1 MTTMTRPTRAPRR
14 STRTTG
20 ATRSTGVTRTNP
32 SRSTT
37 DTLEENTMSPAI
49 PTSTRARR
57 LIAAGAL
64 ALVGGLALAS
74 CASAPSDTAA
84 SGAAGSAAADAD
96 FLPCIV
102 SDEGGFDDQSF
113 NQLGLEGVTDAAET
127 LGTEHIDVQS
137 QAESDYAPNI
147 ASLVDQGC
155 TTIVTMGYLLAA
167 ATEEAAAANPDIN
180 FIMVDDNTITA
191 DNVKGVV
198 WDTSQAGFL
207 VGYAAADYTTSGKV
221 GTYGGAQI
229 PPVTLYMDGFAR
241 GVEYHN
247 QQKGTDVQVIGWDPD
262 AQTGLF
268 TGNFSDINAAKVLS
282 QGILGQGADVI
293 VPVGGPIYQGAAQA
307 IRDGGTPVAL
317 VGVDTD
323 MYLSDPEYDD
333 IWFTSIARDM
343 PKSISEVI
351 QAAAAGDFSNEEY
364 VGTLDNGGVLMSPF
378 HAFESK
384 VAPTLQGELD
394 TIQAAIIDGSLK
406 IETPSAP

>member
-1 MTTMTRPTRAPRR
+1 M
-14 STRTTG
+14 SRTTG
-20 ATRSTGVTRTNP
+20 TSPITRT
-32 SRSTT
+32 SRITRLAPTRRLASTT
-37 DTLEENTMSPAI
+37 
-49 PTSTRARR
+49 
-57 LIAAGAL
+57 AL
-64 ALVGGLALAS
+64 AAAAAVVLAG
-74 CASAPSDTAA
+74 CASAPSAAPA
-84 SGAAGSAAADAD
+84 SGTAGASAAAGD

-113 NQLGLEGVTDAAET
+113 NQLGLEGVTLAAEA

-137 QAESDYAPNI
+137 QTESDYAPNI

-167 ATEEAAAANPDIN
+167 ATEEAAAANPDID
-180 FIMVDDNTITA
+180 FIMVDDATIEA

-207 VGYAAADYTTSGKV
+207 VGYAAASYSTTGKV

-241 GVEYHN
+241 GVEHHN
-247 QQKGTDVQVIGWDPD
+247 EQKGTDVQVVGWNPD
-262 AQTGLF
+262 TQEGQF

-282 QGILGQGADVI
+282 QGILDQGVDVI

-307 IRDGGTPVAL
+307 IRESPDPVAL

-333 IWFTSIARDM
+333 IWFSSIARDM

-351 QAAAAGDFSNEEY
+351 QASASGDFSNEPY
-364 VGTLDNGGVLMSPF
+364 VGTLENGGVLMSPF
-378 HAFESK
+378 HDFESK
-384 VAPTLQGELD
+384 VAPELQGELD
-394 TIQAAIIDGSLK
+394 EIEAGIIAGDIAID
-406 IETPSAP
+406 TPSAP

>member
-1 MTTMTRPTRAPRR
+1 MNSFT
-14 STRTTG
+14 TRTRTSP
-20 ATRSTGVTRTNP
+20 RSRIT
-32 SRSTT
+32 
-37 DTLEENTMSPAI
+37 
-49 PTSTRARR
+49 
-57 LIAAGAL
+57 AAGVLGVATLVL
-64 ALVGGLALAS
+64 AG
-74 CASAPSDTAA
+74 CASAPSDAGGA
-84 SGAAGSAAADAD
+84 SGSDPASGSTSD

-113 NQLGLEGVTDAAET
+113 NQLGLEGVTMAAEE

-137 QAESDYAPNI
+137 QTESDYAPNI

-167 ATEEAAAANPDIN
+167 ATEEAAAANPDVH
-180 FIMVDDNTITA
+180 FIMVDDNTIDA

-207 VGYAAADYTTSGKV
+207 VGYAAADYTTTGKV

-229 PPVTLYMDGFAR
+229 PPVTLYMDGYAR

-247 QQKGTDVQVIGWDPD
+247 EQKGTDVQVVGWN
-262 AQTGLF
+262 AETQEGQF

-282 QGILGQGADVI
+282 QGILEQGVDVI
-293 VPVGGPIYQGAAQA
+293 APVGGPIYQGAGQA
-307 IRDGGTPVAL
+307 IRESSTPVAL

-323 MYLSDPEYDD
+323 MYLSDPDYADV
-333 IWFTSIARDM
+333 WFTSIARDM

-351 QAAAAGDFSNEEY
+351 QSSAAGDFTNESY
-364 VGTLDNGGVLMSPF
+364 VGTLENGGVLMSPF
-378 HAFESK
+378 HDFESK

-394 TIQAAIIDGSLK
+394 EIEAGIVDGTIAID
-406 IETPSAP
+406 TPSAP

>member
-1 MTTMTRPTRAPRR
+1 
-14 STRTTG
+14 
-20 ATRSTGVTRTNP
+20 
-32 SRSTT
+32 
-37 DTLEENTMSPAI
+37 MS
-49 PTSTRARR
+49 PTSTRAAR
-57 LIAAGAL
+57 LAAGTAL
-64 ALVGGLALAS
+64 ALAGALALAS
-74 CASAPSDTAA
+74 CASAPSDSATSATGSTDAAA
-84 SGAAGSAAADAD
+84 SG

-113 NQLGLEGVTDAAET
+113 NQLGLEGVTLAAEA
-127 LGTEHIDVQS
+127 LGTKHIDVQS
-137 QAESDYAPNI
+137 TSESDYAPNI

-167 ATEEAAAANPDIN
+167 ATEEAALANPDIH

-198 WDTSQAGFL
+198 WDTSQSGFL
-207 VGYAAADYTTSGKV
+207 VGYAAASYTKTGKV

-241 GVEYHN
+241 GVEYYN
-247 QQKGTDVQVIGWDPD
+247 AQKGADVQVVGWDPET
-262 AQTGLF
+262 QTGQF

-282 QGILGQGADVI
+282 QGILDQGVDII
-293 VPVGGPIYQGAAQA
+293 VPVGGPIYKGAAQA
-307 IRDGGTPVAL
+307 IRESSNSVAL

-323 MYLSDPEYDD
+323 MYVSDPEYDD

-351 QAAAAGDFSNEEY
+351 QDSANGDFTNESY

-378 HAFESK
+378 HDFESK
-384 VAPTLQGELD
+384 VAPTLQAELD
-394 TIQAAIIDGSLK
+394 TIKAGIIAGD
-406 IETPSAP
+406 IVIDTPSAP

>member
-1 MTTMTRPTRAPRR
+1 MTH
-14 STRTTG
+14 RTT
-20 ATRSTGVTRTNP
+20 P
-32 SRSTT
+32 
-37 DTLEENTMSPAI
+37 
-49 PTSTRARR
+49 R
-57 LIAAGAL
+57 LLLSAGAL
-64 ALVGGLALAS
+64 LTAAVALAG
-74 CASAPSDTAA
+74 CASAP
-84 SGAAGSAAADAD
+84 AGSGGSTSAGASSD

-113 NQLGLEGVTDAAET
+113 NQLGLQGVTDAAEA
-127 LGTEHIDVQS
+127 LGTKHIDVQS
-137 QAESDYAPNI
+137 SSETDYAPNI
-147 ASLVDQGC
+147 SNLVDQGC
-155 TTIVTMGYLLAA
+155 TAIVTMGYALAA
-167 ATEEAAAANPDIN
+167 ATQEAADANPDVD
-180 FIMVDDNTITA
+180 FIMVDDNTVSG
-191 DNVKGVV
+191 DNIKSVM

-247 QQKGTDVQVIGWDPD
+247 QVKGTSVQVVGWNPD
-262 AQTGLF
+262 SQEGLF

-282 QGILGQGADVI
+282 QGILDQGVDVI

-307 IRDGGTPVAL
+307 IRESSKPIAL
-317 VGVDTD
+317 VGVDVD

-333 IWFTSIARDM
+333 LWFTSIARDM

-351 QAAAAGDFSNEEY
+351 QKAASGEFSNEES
-364 VGTLDNGGVLMSPF
+364 VGVLSNGGVLMSPF
-378 HAFESK
+378 HDFESK

-394 TIQAAIIDGSLK
+394 DIQAQIIDGTIT

>member
-1 MTTMTRPTRAPRR
+1 MIR
-14 STRTTG
+14 STSSTSFIGGAR
-20 ATRSTGVTRTNP
+20 ATRF
-32 SRSTT
+32 
-37 DTLEENTMSPAI
+37 
-49 PTSTRARR
+49 
-57 LIAAGAL
+57 GAL
-64 ALVGGLALAS
+64 GALTATAALVLAG
-74 CASAPSDTAA
+74 CASAPSDAGGA
-84 SGAAGSAAADAD
+84 SGTASSGETEA
-96 FLPCIV
+96 LPCIV
-102 SDEGGFDDQSF
+102 SDQGGFDDQSF
-113 NQLGLEGVTDAAET
+113 NQLGLEGVTMAAEA

-137 QAESDYAPNI
+137 ETESDYAPNI

-167 ATEEAAAANPDIN
+167 ATEEAATANPDVH
-180 FIMVDDNTITA
+180 FIMVDDNTIAA
-191 DNVKGVV
+191 DNVKPVV

-207 VGYAAADYTTSGKV
+207 VGYAAADYTTTGKV

-247 QQKGTDVQVIGWDPD
+247 TQKGTDVQVVGWNPD
-262 AQTGLF
+262 TQEGQF

-282 QGILGQGADVI
+282 QGILEQGVDVI

-307 IRDGGTPVAL
+307 IRESTTPVAL

-333 IWFTSIARDM
+333 IWFSSIARDM

-351 QAAAAGDFSNEEY
+351 QASATGDFSNEPY
-364 VGTLDNGGVLMSPF
+364 VGTLENGGVLMSPF
-378 HAFESK
+378 HDFESK

-394 TIQAAIIDGSLK
+394 TIEAGIVAGDITID
-406 IETPSAP
+406 TPSAP

>member
-1 MTTMTRPTRAPRR
+1 
-14 STRTTG
+14 
-20 ATRSTGVTRTNP
+20 
-32 SRSTT
+32 
-37 DTLEENTMSPAI
+37 MSPAT
-49 PTSTRARR
+49 PTPTRARR
-57 LIAAGAL
+57 FIAAGAL

-84 SGAAGSAAADAD
+84 SGAAGSAAADAN

-307 IRDGGTPVAL
+307 IRDGGTSVAL

-378 HAFESK
+378 HDFESK

-394 TIQAAIIDGSLK
+394 TIQAAIIDGSLT

>member
-1 MTTMTRPTRAPRR
+1 MIR
-14 STRTTG
+14 STRTSGSTRTALITRLG
-20 ATRSTGVTRTNP
+20 ALGGVTAT
-32 SRSTT
+32 
-37 DTLEENTMSPAI
+37 A
-49 PTSTRARR
+49 
-57 LIAAGAL
+57 
-64 ALVGGLALAS
+64 ALVLAG
-74 CASAPSDTAA
+74 CASAPSDASGTA
-84 SGAAGSAAADAD
+84 SGAAAEAGDV
-96 FLPCIV
+96 LPCIV
-102 SDEGGFDDQSF
+102 SDQGGFDDQSF
-113 NQLGLEGVTDAAET
+113 NQLGLEGVTQAAEA

-137 QAESDYAPNI
+137 ETESDYAPNI

-167 ATEEAAAANPDIN
+167 ATEEAATANPDVH

-207 VGYAAADYTTSGKV
+207 VGYAAADYTTTGKV

-247 QQKGTDVQVIGWDPD
+247 AQKGTDVQVVGWNPD
-262 AQTGLF
+262 TQEGQF

-282 QGILGQGADVI
+282 QGILEQGVDVI

-307 IRDGGTPVAL
+307 IRESASPVAL

-333 IWFTSIARDM
+333 IWFSSIARDM
-343 PKSISEVI
+343 PKSIAEVI
-351 QAAAAGDFSNEEY
+351 QASATGDFSNESY
-364 VGTLDNGGVLMSPF
+364 VGTLENGGVLMSPF
-378 HAFESK
+378 HDFESK

-394 TIQAAIIDGSLK
+394 DIQAGIVSGDIT

>member
-1 MTTMTRPTRAPRR
+1 
-14 STRTTG
+14 
-20 ATRSTGVTRTNP
+20 
-32 SRSTT
+32 
-37 DTLEENTMSPAI
+37 MS
-49 PTSTRARR
+49 PTSTRAAR
-57 LIAAGAL
+57 LAATTAL
-64 ALVGGLALAS
+64 ALAGALALAS
-74 CASAPSDTAA
+74 CASAPSDTAS
-84 SGAAGSAAADAD
+84 SGTGSTDAAASD

-113 NQLGLEGVTDAAET
+113 NQLGLEGITLAAEA

-137 QAESDYAPNI
+137 TSESDYAPNI

-167 ATEEAAAANPDIN
+167 ATEEAALANPDIN
-180 FIMVDDNTITA
+180 FIMIDDNTITA

-198 WDTSQAGFL
+198 WDTSQSGFL
-207 VGYAAADYTTSGKV
+207 VGYAAASYTKTGKV

-241 GVEYHN
+241 GVEYYN
-247 QQKGTDVQVIGWDPD
+247 TQKGTDVQVIGWDPE
-262 AQTGLF
+262 AQTGQF

-282 QGILGQGADVI
+282 QGILDQGVDII
-293 VPVGGPIYQGAAQA
+293 VPVGGPIYKGAAQA
-307 IRDGGTPVAL
+307 IRESSASIAL

-323 MYLSDPEYDD
+323 MYVSDPEYDD

-351 QAAAAGDFSNEEY
+351 QDSANGDFTNESY

-378 HAFESK
+378 HDFESK
-384 VAPTLQGELD
+384 VAPELQGELD
-394 TIQAAIIDGSLK
+394 TIKAGIIAGD
-406 IETPSAP
+406 IVIDTPSAP

>member
-1 MTTMTRPTRAPRR
+1 MTPTPL
-14 STRTTG
+14 RT
-20 ATRSTGVTRTNP
+20 P
-32 SRSTT
+32 
-37 DTLEENTMSPAI
+37 
-49 PTSTRARR
+49 ARR
-57 LIAAGAL
+57 FAAATAL
-64 ALVGGLALAS
+64 ALTAGLALAS
-74 CASAPSDTAA
+74 CAGAPSDTAA
-84 SGAAGSAAADAD
+84 SGDSTAAASDG

-102 SDEGGFDDQSF
+102 SDQGGFDDQSF
-113 NQLGLEGVTDAAET
+113 NQLGLEGVTAAAEA

-137 QAESDYAPNI
+137 ETESDYAPNI
-147 ASLVDQGC
+147 STLVDQGC

-167 ATEEAAAANPDIN
+167 ATEEAAAANPDVH

-207 VGYAAADYTTSGKV
+207 VGYAAADYTTTGKV

-247 QQKGTDVQVIGWDPD
+247 AQKGTDVQVIGWNADT
-262 AQTGLF
+262 QEGQF

-282 QGILGQGADVI
+282 QGILEQGVDVI

-307 IRDGGTPVAL
+307 IRESTTPVAL

-351 QAAAAGDFSNEEY
+351 QASAAGDFSNEEY
-364 VGTLDNGGVLMSPF
+364 VGTLDNAGVLMSPF
-378 HAFESK
+378 HDFESK
-384 VAPTLQGELD
+384 VDPALAGELD
-394 TIQAAIIDGSLK
+394 TIEAGIIAGDIP